1 MQLLAL
7 RDEWKCVHRLFWL
20 ATRVAFDCSYRRSSV
35 DFLERVKPTK
45 FPATKYSSLR
55 EAVEAIAQPSEVAE
69 VMAAISPVC
78 RETDS
83 PWWLNLRE
91 LYLSMPARRSVLLQ
105 LTRLAQLIDCMHDF
119 LLICNCCAHLLTDL
133 APREWHPT
141 REELVKALCHFEQGL
156 TAFFAV
162 YQARSTGMALHV
174 TFSEVI

>member
-55 EAVEAIAQPSEVAE
+55 EAVEAIAHPTEVAE

-83 PWWLNLRE
+83 PWWLNLHK
-91 LYLSMPARRSVLLQ
+91 LVLSMPARRSVLLQ
-105 LTRLAQLIDCMHDF
+105 LTRLAQLVDCTHDF

-133 APREWHPT
+133 APWKWHPT